1 MSIKLKAYAPVGKR
15 EMEMRVLRL
24 TTLRS
29 GHRTY
34 AARGVVV
41 ACSIAALAVG
51 CGPSTANLAGKVT
64 IDGKPLP
71 DDAKGTIYF
80 APINPEA
87 GKAVAALVTDS
98 SYQASGVP
106 LGEVG
111 VSFEITQ
118 NVGAPKIS
126 PRTGAEVQE
135 TKSLVPPET
144 SGGVRISVAG
154 DNANQDFD
162 L

>member
-1 MSIKLKAYAPVGKR
+1 MNSRKPMLISLGNGY
-15 EMEMRVLRL
+15 
-24 TTLRS
+24 
-29 GHRTY
+29 RTY
-34 AARGVVV
+34 ATYGVVV
-41 ACSIAALAVG
+41 ACSIAVLAAG

-80 APINPEA
+80 APVNPEA
-87 GKAVAALVTDS
+87 GKAIAAVVADS
-98 SYQASGVP
+98 GYKASGVP
-106 LGEVG
+106 SGEVS

-118 NVGAPKIS
+118 DVGAPKVS
-126 PRTGAEVQE
+126 PRTGAEFQE
-135 TKSLVPPET
+135 TKSLVPPSA
-144 SGGVRISVAG
+144 SGGIRLQVAG

>member
-1 MSIKLKAYAPVGKR
+1 
-15 EMEMRVLRL
+15 MEMRVLPL

-29 GHRTY
+29 GYRTY

-64 IDGKPLP
+64 IDGKLLP

-80 APINPEA
+80 APVNPEA

-98 SYQASGVP
+98 SYKASGVP
-106 LGEVG
+106 SGEVS
-111 VSFEITQ
+111 VTFEIIQ
-118 NVGAPKIS
+118 DVGAPKVS
-126 PRTGAEVQE
+126 ARTGAEYQE
-135 TKSLVPPET
+135 TKSLVPPDA
-144 SGGVRISVAG
+144 SGGLRLSVAG

>member
-1 MSIKLKAYAPVGKR
+1 
-15 EMEMRVLRL
+15 MEMRVLPL

-29 GHRTY
+29 GYRTY

-71 DDAKGTIYF
+71 ADAKGTIYF
-80 APINPEA
+80 APVNPKA
-87 GKAVAALVTDS
+87 GEAVAALVTDS

-106 LGEVG
+106 SGEVS

-118 NVGAPKIS
+118 DVGAPKIS
-126 PRTGAEVQE
+126 PRTGAEFQE
-135 TKSLVPPET
+135 TKSLVPPSA
-144 SGGVRISVAG
+144 SGGIRLQVAG